1 MELENFIIRS
11 DQGNIHMTFKNN
23 PFFFFFS
30 LCFLNKNYNFELDAA
45 EFQISDCDAYA
56 ERSHIADTPSSA
68 YKVKIWK
75 MKVQTLI
82 KLQTLT

>member
-1 MELENFIIRS
+1 
-11 DQGNIHMTFKNN
+11 MTSKNN
-23 PFFFFFS
+23 PFF
-30 LCFLNKNYNFELDAA
+30 LCFLNKNYNFELNTA

-56 ERSHIADTPSSA
+56 ERPHIADTPSSA

-75 MKVQTLI
+75 MKVQTLL